1 MQTPTIAASAQPR
14 LARGVRLQ
22 TDSKT
27 GNSVL
32 LFPEGVLE
40 LNETAQEIVTRCDG
54 RTVAEIVQALAEEIR
69 CRSSNAWRRC
79 AGNPCGLA
87 TTQIDRTRMIAPRPY
102 ALLAEI
108 TYRCP
113 LHCPYCSNPT
123 QARNDQELT
132 TSEWTRVI
140 REAAALGVLQ
150 IGFSGGEPLAR
161 RDLQDLVRAAREA
174 NLYTNLITSG
184 IGLDDDRVRALR
196 DAGLDSIQLSFQ
208 SDNTDLADEIAGARA
223 HQRKLDAAAKIR
235 AAGIPLSLNF
245 VIHRRNIDRLAE
257 MIALAESLQA
267 ERVELANVQFYGWA
281 FFNRA
286 ALLPTREQV
295 VRAREIATAAKA
307 RLTGKIDI
315 FYVLP
320 DYYENRPKPC
330 LNGWGQRYLTV
341 NPIGDVLPC
350 PTASS
355 AIPDLRFENVRA
367 RELDWIWRESES
379 FNRFRGTEWMPEPCQ
394 SCPQREI
401 DFGGCRCQA
410 ALLTGNAAN
419 TDPVCDLSPNRATVD
434 AVLREVDSLG
444 YNTPAWTYRANPK
457 EVQRVQYFSRG

>member
-1 MQTPTIAASAQPR
+1 
-14 LARGVRLQ
+14 
-22 TDSKT
+22 
-27 GNSVL
+27 
-32 LFPEGVLE
+32 
-40 LNETAQEIVTRCDG
+40 
-54 RTVAEIVQALAEEIR
+54 
-69 CRSSNAWRRC
+69 
-79 AGNPCGLA
+79 
-87 TTQIDRTRMIAPRPY
+87 MIAPRPY

-113 LHCPYCSNPT
+113 LHCPYCSNPPQT
-123 QARNDQELT
+123 RNDQELT

-161 RDLQDLVRAAREA
+161 RDLPEMVRAARAA

-196 DAGLDSIQLSFQ
+196 DAGLDSVQLSFQ
-208 SDNTDLADEIAGARA
+208 SDNSDLADEIAGARA

-235 AAGIPLSLNF
+235 AVGIPLSLNF
-245 VIHRRNIDRLAE
+245 VIHRRNIDRLPQ
-257 MIALAESLQA
+257 MIELAESLQA

-281 FFNRA
+281 LLNRA

-307 RLTGKIDI
+307 RLAGKIDI

-320 DYYENRPKPC
+320 DYYETRPKPC
-330 LNGWGQRYLTV
+330 LSGWGQRYLTV
-341 NPIGDVLPC
+341 NPTGEVLPC

-355 AIPDLRFENVRA
+355 AIPDLRFDNVRTRA
-367 RELDWIWRESES
+367 LDWIWRESES

-419 TDPVCDLSPNRATVD
+419 TDPVCELSPNRATID
-434 AVLREVDSLG
+434 AVLHELDSLG
-444 YNTPAWTYRANPK
+444 HHAPKWTYRINPD
-457 EVQRVQYFSRG
+457 VLRAASRAVVARR

>member
-1 MQTPTIAASAQPR
+1 
-14 LARGVRLQ
+14 
-22 TDSKT
+22 
-27 GNSVL
+27 
-32 LFPEGVLE
+32 
-40 LNETAQEIVTRCDG
+40 
-54 RTVAEIVQALAEEIR
+54 
-69 CRSSNAWRRC
+69 
-79 AGNPCGLA
+79 
-87 TTQIDRTRMIAPRPY
+87 MIAPRPY

-123 QARNDQELT
+123 QTGNDQELT
-132 TSEWTRVI
+132 TDEWTRVI

-161 RDLQDLVRAAREA
+161 RDLPDLVRAAREA

-184 IGLDDDRVRALR
+184 VGLDDERVRGLR
-196 DAGLDSIQLSFQ
+196 DAGLDSLQLSFQ
-208 SDNTDLADEIAGARA
+208 SDKTDLADEIAGARA
-223 HQRKLDAAAKIR
+223 HQHKLDVAAKVR

-245 VIHRRNIDRLAE
+245 VIHRRNIDRLPE
-257 MIALAESLQA
+257 MIELAESLQA

-281 FFNRA
+281 FLNRA
-286 ALLPTREQV
+286 ALLPTRDQV

-307 RLTGKIDI
+307 RLAGKIDI

-320 DYYENRPKPC
+320 DYYEARPKPC

-341 NPIGDVLPC
+341 NPIGEVLPC

-355 AIPDLRFENVRA
+355 AIPDLCFDNVRT
-367 RELDWIWRESES
+367 RSLDWIWRESES

-419 TDPVCDLSPNRATVD
+419 TDPVCELSPNRAGVD
-434 AVLREVDSLG
+434 AVLRDLNLSSDQIRH
-444 YNTPAWTYRANPK
+444 WTYRVNPTIAPTLEHVK
-457 EVQRVQYFSRG
+457 

>member
-1 MQTPTIAASAQPR
+1 
-14 LARGVRLQ
+14 
-22 TDSKT
+22 
-27 GNSVL
+27 
-32 LFPEGVLE
+32 
-40 LNETAQEIVTRCDG
+40 
-54 RTVAEIVQALAEEIR
+54 
-69 CRSSNAWRRC
+69 
-79 AGNPCGLA
+79 
-87 TTQIDRTRMIAPRPY
+87 MIAPRPY

-113 LHCPYCSNPT
+113 LHCPYCSNPVAASLCEAPRCPQGGSYSDGDLST
-123 QARNDQELT
+123 D
-132 TSEWTRVI
+132 EWRRVI

-150 IGFSGGEPLAR
+150 IGFSGGEPLVR
-161 RDLQDLVRAAREA
+161 RDLPDLVRAAREA

-184 IGLDDDRVRALR
+184 IGLDDDRMGALR
-196 DAGLDSIQLSFQ
+196 NAGLDSVQLSFQ

-223 HQRKLDAAAKIR
+223 HQHKLDAAAKIR

-245 VIHRRNIDRLAE
+245 VIHRRNIDRLLQ
-257 MIALAESLQA
+257 MIDLAESLQA

-281 FFNRA
+281 FLNRA

-295 VRAREIATAAKA
+295 VRAREIATAAKV
-307 RLTGKIDI
+307 RLAGKIDI

-330 LNGWGQRYLTV
+330 LSGWGQRYLTV
-341 NPIGDVLPC
+341 NPIGEVLPC

-379 FNRFRGTEWMPEPCQ
+379 FNRFRGTEWMPEPCR
-394 SCPQREI
+394 SCPQKEI

-410 ALLTGNAAN
+410 ALLTGNAGN
-419 TDPVCDLSPNRATVD
+419 TDPVCELSPNRASVD
-434 AVLREVDSLG
+434 ALLRNLNSSGGQTRD
-444 YNTPAWTYRANPK
+444 WTYRINPGTRPVIFGAFERRAK
-457 EVQRVQYFSRG
+457 V

>member
-1 MQTPTIAASAQPR
+1 MRI
-14 LARGVRLQ
+14 
-22 TDSKT
+22 
-27 GNSVL
+27 
-32 LFPEGVLE
+32 
-40 LNETAQEIVTRCDG
+40 
-54 RTVAEIVQALAEEIR
+54 
-69 CRSSNAWRRC
+69 
-79 AGNPCGLA
+79 
-87 TTQIDRTRMIAPRPY
+87 PRPY

-123 QARNDQELT
+123 HYCRATASVADPGADRRSAHPTAALSTTRAIADKGEL
-132 TSEWTRVI
+132 SAEEWKRVI

-161 RDLQDLVRAAREA
+161 RDLEELVRFARA
-174 NLYTNLITSG
+174 TNLYTNVITSG
-184 IGLDDDRVRALR
+184 IGLDGNRVRALR
-196 DAGLDSIQLSFQ
+196 RAGLDSIQLSFQ
-208 SDNTDLADEIAGARA
+208 SDEASLADEIAGASA
-223 HQRKLDAAAKIR
+223 HQRKLDVAAKIR
-235 AAGIPLSLNF
+235 DAGIQLSVNF
-245 VIHRRNIDRLAE
+245 VIHRRNIDRLPR
-257 MIALAESLQA
+257 MIELAERLGA

-281 FFNRA
+281 FLNRA

-295 VRAREIATAAKA
+295 VRAREIATAAKN
-307 RLTGKIDI
+307 RLAGKIDV

-320 DYYENRPKPC
+320 DYYETRPKPC

-355 AIPDLRFENVRA
+355 AIPDLRFENVR
-367 RELDWIWRESES
+367 EQSLDWIWRESKS
-379 FNRFRGTEWMPEPCQ
+379 FNRFRGKEWMPEPCW

-419 TDPVCDLSPNRATVD
+419 TDPVCTLSPNRASVD
-434 AVLREVDSLG
+434 AVLDELDSLG
-444 YNTPAWTYRANPK
+444 HNSPDWIYRTNPK
-457 EVQRVQYFSRG
+457 ELPGTTPAVAARR